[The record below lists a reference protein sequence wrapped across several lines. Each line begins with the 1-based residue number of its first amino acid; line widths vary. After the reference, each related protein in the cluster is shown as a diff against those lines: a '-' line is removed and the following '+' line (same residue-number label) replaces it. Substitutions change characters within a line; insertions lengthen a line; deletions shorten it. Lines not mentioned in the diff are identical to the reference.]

1 MNALRLF
8 PVALLLAT
16 AWGAS
21 QPSKSAASTGKV
33 VPHERLQALLPQLPG
48 WTRGNV
54 QGETVVE
61 DTPISRIQVSY
72 EKGESSL
79 SFEIMDTAKNKDLLA
94 ELRLLIKP
102 GYSEK
107 RDNGY
112 TKATEVRRFPATEEW
127 TNEARNGYISVLVAE
142 RFVVKVT
149 GEYVPNVD
157 TIRKAVEAVDLEK
170 LAALK

>member
-21 QPSKSAASTGKV
+21 QPAKSAAASGKV
-33 VPHERLQALLPQLPG
+33 VPHERLQALLPPLPG
-48 WTRGNV
+48 WTRGDV

-61 DTPISRIQVSY
+61 DTPISRVQVAY
-72 EKGESSL
+72 DKGESSL
-79 SFEIMDTAKNKDLLA
+79 SFEIMDTARNKDLLA
-94 ELRLLIKP
+94 EIRPMIKP

-107 RDNGY
+107 RRDGY
-112 TKATEVRRFPATEEW
+112 TKATTVGRFPGVEEW
-127 TNEARNGYISVLVAE
+127 TPEAKNGYVSVLLGE
-142 RFVVKVT
+142 RFVLKVT
-149 GEYVPNVD
+149 GSYVPNVD

-170 LAALK
+170 LAGLK